1 MRPDGGH
8 GARRRSAALHFTA
21 GEARSLGLHV
31 PRRPRQTTDFPRRRG
46 VSDHCSFLFNVVS
59 CSFNPLISPYSFLS
73 NVHADDT
80 ELSDEKFAKL
90 LQEVLGEVPDEL
102 LSRQIER

>member
-8 GARRRSAALHFTA
+8 GARRRGAVQHFTA
-21 GEARSLGLHV
+21 EEARSLGLHV
-31 PRRPRQTTDFPRRRG
+31 PRLPRQTTDFPRRRD

-59 CSFNPLISPYSFLS
+59 CSFNHLISLYSFLS
-73 NVHADDT
+73 NVNADDT

-90 LQEVLGEVPDEL
+90 LHEVFGEVPNEL
-102 LSRQIER
+102 LPRQIER